1 MNRRTWALIL
11 LGAVVAVVVAAWVNA
26 GETFPGRLDP
36 RGVGP
41 QGAQAVARV
50 LEDQGVAVHIVRSN
64 AEFLAAPVD
73 NDTTVLVS
81 DATVLGPS
89 TIEDLLLHA
98 RFGEVVVVEPEPRI
112 TEELGYDG
120 SPYFLLPEDDID
132 ARCDRFSGLKVDV
145 DEAIAYRPT
154 RASCF
159 QTEAG
164 ALVVAVDEQSLRTSV
179 QLSYLGA
186 GGILENRQI
195 LHGDNAA
202 VALRL
207 LGAHRQLVWYVPSA
221 SDLTAG
227 DEVSLSALLPS
238 WTVPGLWTLGL
249 AVLGLIVWRAR
260 RLGRLATEPLP
271 VTIKAIE
278 TTHSRGRLYRKAND
292 RGHAAQALRR
302 AAHGRVADRLG
313 LPHHAAPAELIEAV
327 ASATGRPRDELTLLL
342 YGAPPAG
349 DRDLIQLATSLAALD
364 DQLRKAP
371 R

>member
-1 MNRRTWALIL
+1 MNRRSWILII
-11 LGAVVAVVVAAWVNA
+11 LGALVAVVVAAWVNG
-26 GETFPGRLDP
+26 GETYPGRLDP
-36 RGVGP
+36 RSVGP

-50 LEDQGVAVHIVRSN
+50 LEDQGVEVRIVRSN
-64 AEFLAAPVD
+64 AELLAAPVD
-73 NDTTVLVS
+73 GETTVLVS
-81 DATVLGPS
+81 DSTDLGPS
-89 TIEDLLLHA
+89 TIEQLLDHA
-98 RFGEVVVVEPEPRI
+98 ESAQVVVVEPWPEI
-112 TEELGYDG
+112 TDDLGYDG
-120 SPYFLLPEDDID
+120 SPYPLFPEGDVD
-132 ARCDRFSGLKVDV
+132 ANCDRFPGLTIEV
-145 DEAIAYRPT
+145 DEAIAYHPT
-154 RASCF
+154 RVSCF
-159 QTEAG
+159 GTEAG
-164 ALVVAVDEQSLRTSV
+164 ALVVTVGDHVT
-179 QLSYLGA
+179 YLGA
-186 GGILENRQI
+186 GAILENRQI

-221 SDLTAG
+221 SDLSAG

-278 TTHSRGRLYRKAND
+278 TTHSRGRLYRKAHD
-292 RGHAAQALRR
+292 RGHAALALRR
-302 AAHGRVADRLG
+302 AAHTRLADRLG
-313 LPHHAAPAELIEAV
+313 LPHHVAPAELLEAV
-327 ASATGRPRDELTLLL
+327 ASASGRPRDELNLLQ

-349 DRDLIQLATSLAALD
+349 DRDLIQLATSLAELD